1 MIVVSGVQRQFNGHQ
16 VLKGVDMTVADG
28 KTHVILGRSGCGK
41 SVLLKHMLGLMKPD
55 RGSISVNGLDLAK
68 LDEEQLN
75 KARLQFGMVFQGAAL
90 FDSLTIEENVGFLL
104 YEFTELNRTK
114 IRAKVKELLKLVGL
128 GSIEDKKPYELSGG
142 MRKRVA
148 IARALCLN
156 PSVLMYDEP
165 TTGVDPIGSD
175 MINALIMDL
184 NVKLGVTSV
193 VITHDLASAFSIA
206 HHISF
211 MFDGRIVLTGTPAE
225 VRATT
230 EPRLMQFLTGSRQGP
245 IGETDV

>member
-1 MIVVSGVQRQFNGHQ
+1 MIVAKSVHKTFGGHH
-16 VLKGVDMTVADG
+16 VLKGVDISVADG

-41 SVLLKHMLGLMKPD
+41 SVLLKHLLGLIKPD
-55 RGSISVNGLDLAK
+55 TGAIMVNGLDLAR
-68 LDEEQLN
+68 LDESQLN

-114 IRAKVKELLKLVGL
+114 IRAKVKELLRLVGL
-128 GSIEDKKPYELSGG
+128 GSIEDKKPHELSGG

-175 MINALIMDL
+175 MINALIKDL
-184 NVKLGVTSV
+184 NKKLGVTSI
-193 VITHDLASAFSIA
+193 VITHDLASAFDIA

-211 MFDGRIVLTGTPAE
+211 MFDGRILLTGTSAE
-225 VRATT
+225 VKATT
-230 EPRLMQFLTGSRQGP
+230 DPHLMQFLTGNRQGP